1 MVPGPHR
8 QKGGAPQLG
17 ATLPGLEGPFGR
29 YADGEPDDGTQAS
42 VTDVPVDEPRTVLSL
57 DGRALDTRDADDRV
71 AAQVADAAARRERRA
86 RERQERQQRRR
97 AGLAQRHAA
106 KLRALAERDRQ
117 TQPEPPDAA

>member
-1 MVPGPHR
+1 MIPGPAR
-8 QKGGAPQLG
+8 RKGGEPLLG
-17 ATLPGLEGPFGR
+17 VIPGTEDVGPFGR
-29 YADGEPDDGTQAS
+29 YLDGEDDDGPDDGGQEPP
-42 VTDVPVDEPRTVLSL
+42 VPPP
-57 DGRALDTRDADDRV
+57 ADDRV